1 MARVRS
7 RVQTRNRHRKVFALN
22 AGHHGKRTTN
32 YKVAHQ
38 SMIHALRYAT
48 VHRRDRKGD
57 FRRLWIVR
65 INAAARMHDLTYGQL
80 INGLN
85 KAGIELNRKALAE
98 LAVRDPQSFGVVAA
112 QAKAALSAV
121 AA

>member
-1 MARVRS
+1 MSRVRS
-7 RVQTRNRHRKVFALN
+7 RVQTRNRHRKVFESN

-32 YKVAHQ
+32 YRVAHQ
-38 SMIHALRYAT
+38 SMMHALRYAT

-85 KAGIELNRKALAE
+85 KAGMELNRKMLAE
-98 LAVRDPQSFGVVAA
+98 MAVRDPDAFAAVAA
-112 QAKAALSAV
+112 QAKAALAV